1 MEKQYKIS
9 FRIYSVMLI
18 FSILFT
24 LLLWGASGHKIKL
37 NYQHYLIV
45 IFALSSVFL
54 LFIFPRI
61 PTEMKQQ
68 KISSGVLCLVLLLV
82 SLYFALQ
89 NLFIILTENLIPE
102 FKVISTLFV
111 GIFITAIVYLFKLIV
126 MIIKP
131 NRTK

>member
-1 MEKQYKIS
+1 MEKKYKIS
-9 FRIYSVMLI
+9 FIIYGVILI

-24 LLLWGASGHKIKL
+24 LLLWGASGHRIKL
-37 NYQHYLIV
+37 HYQHYLIA
-45 IFALSSVFL
+45 IFALASVSL

-68 KISSGVLCLVLLLV
+68 KIISGVLCLVLLLV

-89 NLFIILTENLIPE
+89 NLFIILTENLIAE

-111 GIFITAIVYLFKLIV
+111 GIFITAIVYLFVLIV
-126 MIIKP
+126 MIIKQKR
-131 NRTK
+131 NE

>member
-24 LLLWGASGHKIKL
+24 LLLWGASGHRIKL
-37 NYQHYLIV
+37 NYQHYLIA
-45 IFALSSVFL
+45 IFALCSVSL

-68 KISSGVLCLVLLLV
+68 KMISGVLCLASLLV
-82 SLYFALQ
+82 SLYFALK
-89 NLFIILTENLIPE
+89 NLFIILTENLIAE
-102 FKVISTLFV
+102 FKVVSTLFV
-111 GIFITAIVYLFKLIV
+111 GIFITAIVYLFKQIV
-126 MIIKP
+126 MEIKP
-131 NRTK
+131 NRTE